1 MSPTPRRCLKK
12 ASQPSLETSF
22 ESLMIN
28 SPISRGVGE
37 VRGGVLEVLSLLG
50 WGSRSG
56 VTFPASF
63 SFLRGSYTPK
73 CLATLGCML
82 TSFVELGLGPGG
94 GVQQLA
100 SVYGGGRF
108 SSRSFLVGRFSTWW
122 AGYIGGL
129 GQGYLVRGTK
139 TRAKGLRRDFLAGR
153 GPTSN
158 ESRAWFGGGGL
169 GGNFAAVILQP
180 PRHAGAGVKALWH
193 QASSKLSC
201 AAVCGAWS
209 PAFPQFLLHM
219 PLTW

>member
-1 MSPTPRRCLKK
+1 M
-12 ASQPSLETSF
+12 
-22 ESLMIN
+22 
-28 SPISRGVGE
+28 
-37 VRGGVLEVLSLLG
+37 EVLSIFS
-50 WGSRSG
+50 WGSRSWG
-56 VTFPASF
+56 MVTSSF

-82 TSFVELGLGPGG
+82 TSFVELGLGPDGGVRQRASVNGG
-94 GVQQLA
+94 GEL
-100 SVYGGGRF
+100 

-129 GQGYLVRGTK
+129 GKGYLVRGTK
-139 TRAKGLRRDFLAGR
+139 AKAKGLRRDFLAGR
-153 GPTSN
+153 GPASN

-180 PRHAGAGVKALWH
+180 PRHAGAGGKALRH

-209 PAFPQFLLHM
+209 SAFPQFLLHM